1 MCVGVG
7 CFMFWQILPSIS
19 LYVWFLKGFDL
30 YYIYIILY
38 IYIYIYIVFII
49 VFIYCI
55 TNTKHWTDKWKYIP
69 YIFVT
74 HKVLKSCRIKM
85 ATLAHDVCDVHGAS
99 LLYIKTCWQCL
110 YRVFLTGQTGESSH
124 QPKICSFTPSPP
136 NFYSLP
142 PKVNS
147 T

>member
-85 ATLAHDVCDVHGAS
+85 ATLAHDVCDI
-99 LLYIKTCWQCL
+99 YIYIYMCGFMLFSYSSSIVLIKSIPKTSIRSFCGLFQW
-110 YRVFLTGQTGESSH
+110 FLAH
-124 QPKICSFTPSPP
+124 FCIHI
-136 NFYSLP
+136 
-142 PKVNS
+142 
-147 T
+147 